1 VDTVAD
7 YLLLL
12 NSQAVWATE
21 ASDSTPLISVGHQL
35 TLTETRGQSLT
46 STTIQVMSSTVE
58 EEDKVMVKC
67 NAITYTT
74 ENEGPT
80 SNMSLLS

>member
-1 VDTVAD
+1 
-7 YLLLL
+7 
-12 NSQAVWATE
+12 
-21 ASDSTPLISVGHQL
+21 
-35 TLTETRGQSLT
+35 
-46 STTIQVMSSTVE
+46 MSSTVE